1 MAKKK
6 VKKAPKVS
14 KDININIRNIMSQIQ
29 NQPKRDYIKPQK
41 KIPQDSF
48 NTGQMYRAFAPAVT
62 YASTP
67 LQAFRGIA
75 PIVNPTA
82 TRQLTSMPAVYRP
95 DPIMVETNAYDI
107 APKPQPAPIESPRP
121 VVPQQYRPGDLAA
134 VRQTLGDKEE
144 KQTAA
149 FPRPLTMPGSALINQ
164 PHTKPLT
171 VLEMMGASTPPY
183 NPPMSASSIQSL
195 TLPAT
200 AASTGPQQVSK
211 PINQPN
217 TIPMSDLAMM
227 GVSPSSIRYVQK
239 LQESQKATPNMEMI
253 AARFKELNPPQE
265 ESAKS
270 IAKRQ
275 SLLERGKII
284 QVSPPGQVP
293 AKYTFPK
300 KIGQ

>member
-6 VKKAPKVS
+6 VKKVPKVS

-82 TRQLTSMPAVYRP
+82 SRQLTSMPAVYRP

-107 APKPQPAPIESPRP
+107 APKPQPAPIEPPRP
-121 VVPQQYRPGDLAA
+121 VVPQQYKQSKIEDWGYIGPKQVPVARIGDYA
-134 VRQTLGDKEE
+134 
-144 KQTAA
+144 
-149 FPRPLTMPGSALINQ
+149 
-164 PHTKPLT
+164 
-171 VLEMMGASTPPY
+171 
-183 NPPMSASSIQSL
+183 
-195 TLPAT
+195 AT
-200 AASTGPQQVSK
+200 AGPQQVSK

-227 GVSPSSIRYVQK
+227 GVSPSGIRYVQK

-270 IAKRQ
+270 IAKRMDRAA
-275 SLLERGKII
+275 ERISVLSK
-284 QVSPPGQVP
+284 QYPM
-293 AKYTFPK
+293 TFEAGSVKRP
-300 KIGQ
+300 